1 MLVALGLAC
10 VCVAASAAGVH
21 VATAQAGLVFPGG
34 DLTHDALLGRLRGD
48 AITQVRPV
56 GTTSVVLRVR
66 SGETTL
72 GAYRPAA
79 STHPRGHLHEI
90 AAGSMDLGTYEINHL
105 AQSYWHGYRYR
116 YGEVVGID
124 REKQLVITAPYID
137 EHGEEVIAPR
147 VFRYDTLVISI
158 GSLTNDFG
166 TQGAAEYSIKLD
178 TPQAARRFNERLL
191 NACLRAHSLPGDD
204 PGAQWSVV
212 IVGGGATGVELAAE
226 LHHAA
231 HEFTRY
237 GLTSI
242 DPNKVNITVIE
253 AADRVLPVLP
263 PEVSA
268 RAEQQLREFGI
279 QVLTNHRVVAIHP
292 DAVECSGN
300 LMIPANMKVWSA
312 GIKAPDFLKE
322 IAGLET
328 NRINQLV
335 VGATLQTSRDPN
347 IFAFGDCACYIP
359 TGEQRPVPPRAQVAN
374 QQAILLAKSMKARI
388 EGRPLPEF
396 EFNDKGSLISLSNR
410 NTVGNLMGK
419 INVQGLFARL
429 MYVSLYRFHQ
439 VALHG
444 VFKTGVL
451 MAKDVLARN
460 SGPTLKLH

>member
-1 MLVALGLAC
+1 MQNYPKSSSSAHRIVIVGGGAGGLELATRLGNSLGKNQQAQVILVDATLTHIWKPLLHE
-10 VCVAASAAGVH
+10 VAAGTINSFEDELNYFAH
-21 VATAQAGLVFPGG
+21 ATQNHFEF
-34 DLTHDALLGRLRGD
+34 HLGFMTD
-48 AITQVRPV
+48 
-56 GTTSVVLRVR
+56 
-66 SGETTL
+66 
-72 GAYRPAA
+72 
-79 STHPRGHLHEI
+79 
-90 AAGSMDLGTYEINHL
+90 
-105 AQSYWHGYRYR
+105 
-116 YGEVVGID
+116 ID
-124 REKQLVITAPYID
+124 REAKRIILAPLTND
-137 EHGEEVIAPR
+137 QGAQIAPER
-147 VFRYDTLVISI
+147 SLSYDTLVLSI
-158 GSLTNDFG
+158 GSTSNDFG
-166 TQGAAEYSIKLD
+166 TAGAREHCIFLDSRQQADRFQKEFLNLYLQAQARALESPEPQG
-178 TPQAARRFNERLL
+178 L
-191 NACLRAHSLPGDD
+191 NIAII
-204 PGAQWSVV
+204 GA
-212 IVGGGATGVELAAE
+212 GATGVELAAE

-242 DPNKVNITVIE
+242 DPNKVKITVIE

-279 QVLTNHRVVAIHP
+279 EVLTNHRVVAVHP

-312 GIKAPDFLKE
+312 GIKAPDFLKD

-347 IFAFGDCACYIP
+347 IFAFGDCACYVP
-359 TGEQRPVPPRAQVAN
+359 AGEQRPVPPRAQVAN
-374 QQAILLAKSMKARI
+374 QQAIVLAKSMKARI
-388 EGRPLPEF
+388 EGQPLPHF
-396 EFNDKGSLISLSNR
+396 VFNDKGSLVSLSNQ

-451 MAKDVLARN
+451 MVKDALARN